1 MRRVSTE
8 LDMQAQLRSLAREV
22 AAGIAESDPAHS
34 RELLSAF
41 VSELVLAVA
50 DQSQREERRQKQ
62 AEGIAVAKA
71 KGVRFGR
78 PAKPL
83 PDNFDEMHQAWRNGQ
98 MTLGQAA
105 NACGMPESSF
115 YNAAVREKGQKN
127 APCGRAR

>member
-1 MRRVSTE
+1 MGRVSVE
-8 LDMQAQLRSLAREV
+8 SDMQTQLRSLARELV
-22 AAGIAESDPAHS
+22 SDIAAADPSRS

-62 AEGIAVAKA
+62 AEGIAVARA

-83 PDNFDEMHQAWRNGQ
+83 PDKFADHR
-98 MTLGQAA
+98 
-105 NACGMPESSF
+105 PE
-115 YNAAVREKGQKN
+115 RRPEERQ
-127 APCGRAR
+127 GRHLPGEDR

>member
-1 MRRVSTE
+1 MRRVSVE
-8 LDMQAQLRSLAREV
+8 SDMQTQLRSLARELV
-22 AAGIAESDPAHS
+22 SDIAAADPFRS

-62 AEGIAVAKA
+62 AEGIAVARA

-83 PDNFDEMHQAWRNGQ
+83 PDKFDEMHQAWRDGQ
-98 MTLGQAA
+98 MTLRQAA

-115 YNAAVREKGQKN
+115 YQAAVREKGQKGQ
-127 APCGRAR
+127 PV